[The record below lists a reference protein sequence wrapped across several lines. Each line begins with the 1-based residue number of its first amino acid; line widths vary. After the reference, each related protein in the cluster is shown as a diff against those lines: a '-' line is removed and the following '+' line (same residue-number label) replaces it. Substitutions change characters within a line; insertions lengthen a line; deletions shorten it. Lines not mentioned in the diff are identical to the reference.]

1 MPLAKIYVHE
11 GRYDEARLSKLGDAI
26 QAALEEVL
34 KIPPEDY
41 FRVYQVLPS
50 NRYVHTPGFLG
61 LTYTDDLILIEV
73 TFIAGRDNNARLK
86 LLKVINER
94 VVSAMGISP
103 DDLAIMVYETAG
115 ENVSFGRGEAQR
127 AHVTADAR
135 EGYKSAPQRGCASG

>member
-1 MPLAKIYVHE
+1 MPIAKIYVHE

-61 LTYTDDLILIEV
+61 LSYSDDLILVEI
-73 TFIAGRDNNARLK
+73 TFIAGRNNNARLK

-94 VVSAMGISP
+94 VVSALGISP

-127 AHVTADAR
+127 AHI
-135 EGYKSAPQRGCASG
+135 GASP

>member
-11 GRYDEARLSKLGDAI
+11 GRYDEARLSKLGNAI

-61 LTYTDDLILIEV
+61 LTYTDDLILVEI

-86 LLKVINER
+86 LLKLINER

-127 AHVTADAR
+127 AHI
-135 EGYKSAPQRGCASG
+135 GASS

>member
-1 MPLAKIYVHE
+1 MPIAKIYVHE
-11 GRYDEARLSKLGDAI
+11 DRYDEARLSKLGDAI

-41 FRVYQVLPS
+41 FRVYQVLPP

-61 LTYTDDLILIEV
+61 LTYTDDLILVEI

-127 AHVTADAR
+127 AHI
-135 EGYKSAPQRGCASG
+135 GASS